1 MWARRGLDFRMSRAL
16 DLSPLGYGPHAL
28 GASRNQVL
36 ARDLAGAAPTIEES
50 WTGGAVLDLCAAHPA
65 IPSFAVIEG
74 QGRVIGLIERER
86 LYSQFSQPLWFDVYN
101 RRPIAPLVTREAMVV
116 DGAMPIEG
124 VKELIAYRYP
134 QAISSGFA
142 IVDEGRYLGIGTMT
156 ALLEKTV
163 DLAHLRAIEL
173 EEAHRKAEIASEAK
187 SRFLATMSHELR
199 TPLNAIIGFAE
210 LLLLR
215 DVEQREQRRGYIAD
229 IRNSG
234 SHLLA
239 LINDILDY
247 SKLEADHLPLN
258 ETVFDLRRFLHDG
271 VRLVR
276 AQAEAAGVTLHL
288 PAPPAI
294 ALKGDERRLRQ
305 CVVNLLANAIKFA
318 PRGAV
323 TVSAVLTESAVL
335 KIQVA
340 DTGCGI
346 PADQLERVFEP
357 FHQVENELSRATN
370 GTGLGL
376 PLSRKLAER
385 HGGILALESTIGQGT
400 TSILCV
406 PGRAVGFDALW
417 KTPAATV

>member
-1 MWARRGLDFRMSRAL
+1 M
-16 DLSPLGYGPHAL
+16 
-28 GASRNQVL
+28 L

-65 IPSFAVIEG
+65 IPSFAVVEG
-74 QGRVIGLIERER
+74 RGRVIGLIERER

-116 DGAMPIEG
+116 DGTMPIEG

-142 IVDEGRYLGIGTMT
+142 IVEQERYLGIGTMT

-210 LLLLR
+210 LLLMR

-234 SHLLA
+234 AHLLA

-247 SKLEADHLPLN
+247 SKLEADHLPLS
-258 ETVFDLRRFLHDG
+258 ETVFDLRRFLHDS

-276 AQAEAAGVTLHL
+276 VQAEAAGVTLHL
-288 PAPPAI
+288 PVPPAI

-318 PRGAV
+318 PRGEV
-323 TVSAVLTESAVL
+323 TVSAAATESAG
-335 KIQVA
+335 IEIRIA

-376 PLSRKLAER
+376 PLSRKLVER
-385 HGGILALESTIGQGT
+385 HGGTLVLESAVGRGT
-400 TSILCV
+400 TAILSL
-406 PGRAVGFDALW
+406 PGRAVGLDGLW
-417 KTPAATV
+417 ESPGGDRLIP

>member
-1 MWARRGLDFRMSRAL
+1 MFRAIDRSVLGRG
-16 DLSPLGYGPHAL
+16 SPAL

-50 WTGGAVLDLCAAHPA
+50 WTGGAVLDLCASHPA
-65 IPSFAVIEG
+65 IPSFAVVEG
-74 QGRVIGLIERER
+74 DGKVTGLIERER
-86 LYSQFSQPLWFDVYN
+86 LYFQFSQPLWFDVYN

-116 DGAMPIEG
+116 DGTTPIEG

-142 IVDEGRYLGIGTMT
+142 IVEHDRYLGIGTMT
-156 ALLEKTV
+156 ALLEKTI
-163 DLAHLRAIEL
+163 DRRAIEL

-210 LLLLR
+210 LLLMR
-215 DVEQREQRRGYIAD
+215 DVEQMEADQRRGYITD

-234 SHLLA
+234 AHLLA

-258 ETVFDLRRFLHDG
+258 ETIFDLRQFLHDG
-271 VRLVR
+271 LRLVR
-276 AQAEAAGVTLHL
+276 AQAEAGSVALHL
-288 PAPPAI
+288 PPAPAV
-294 ALKGDERRLRQ
+294 AVKGDERRLRQ
-305 CVVNLLANAIKFA
+305 CVANLLANAIKFA
-318 PRGAV
+318 PGGEVTLSAAMKDGASLEV
-323 TVSAVLTESAVL
+323 R
-335 KIQVA
+335 IA

-346 PADQLERVFEP
+346 PANQLEQVFQP
-357 FHQVENELSRATN
+357 FHQVENELSRTTN

-376 PLSRKLAER
+376 PLSRKLVER
-385 HGGILALESTIGQGT
+385 HGGTLRLDSAIGQGT
-400 TSILCV
+400 TAILQL
-406 PGRAVGFDALW
+406 PGRVVPLDGLW
-417 KTPAATV
+417 AAPAASA

>member
-1 MWARRGLDFRMSRAL
+1 MSRVL
-16 DLSPLGYGPHAL
+16 DLSPLGYGAHAL
-28 GASRNQVL
+28 AASRNQVL
-36 ARDLAGAAPTIEES
+36 ARDLAGRAPTIEES

-65 IPSFAVIEG
+65 IPSFAVVEG
-74 QGRVIGLIERER
+74 RGRVIGLIERER
-86 LYSQFSQPLWFDVYN
+86 LYYQFSQPLWLDVYN

-124 VKELIAYRYP
+124 VKELIAFRYP

-163 DLAHLRAIEL
+163 DLAHLRAFEL
-173 EEAHRKAEIASEAK
+173 EEAHRKAESASEAK

-215 DVEQREQRRGYIAD
+215 DVEQIEQRRGYIAD

-234 SHLLA
+234 AHLLA

-247 SKLEADHLPLN
+247 SKLEADHLPLS
-258 ETVFDLRRFLHDG
+258 ETAFDLRRFLHEG
-271 VRLVR
+271 ARLVS

-288 PAPPAI
+288 PVPPAI

-318 PRGAV
+318 PRGEV
-323 TVSAVLTESAVL
+323 TLSAALTGSTGIE
-335 KIQVA
+335 IRVA
-340 DTGCGI
+340 DSGCGI
-346 PADQLERVFEP
+346 PANQLERVFEP
-357 FHQVENELSRATN
+357 FHQVENEFTRATN

-385 HGGILALESTIGQGT
+385 HGGTLLLESAAGRGT
-400 TSILCV
+400 TAILSL
-406 PGRAVGFDALW
+406 PGRAVGLDMLW
-417 KTPAATV
+417 EAPAATG

>member
-1 MWARRGLDFRMSRAL
+1 MFRVLNRTAVGQSSR
-16 DLSPLGYGPHAL
+16 AL

-36 ARDLAGAAPTIEES
+36 ARDLAGPAPTIDEG
-50 WTGGAVLDLCAAHPA
+50 WMGGAVLELCASHPT
-65 IPSFAVIEG
+65 IPSFAVVEG

-86 LYSQFSQPLWFDVYN
+86 LYFQFSQPLWFDVYN
-101 RRPIAPLVTREAMVV
+101 RRPIAPLVTRDAMVV
-116 DGAMPIEG
+116 DGATPIEN
-124 VKELIAYRYP
+124 VKELIAFRYP

-142 IVDEGRYLGIGTMT
+142 IVEQGCYSGIGTMT

-163 DLAHLRAIEL
+163 DLTHRRAVEL
-173 EEAHRKAEIASEAK
+173 EEAHRKAESASEAK

-210 LLLLR
+210 LLLMR
-215 DVEQREQRRGYIAD
+215 DVEQMEAERRRGYITD

-234 SHLLA
+234 AHLLA

-258 ETVFDLRRFLHDG
+258 ETVFDLRQFLHDG
-271 VRLVR
+271 SRLVR
-276 AQAEAAGVTLHL
+276 AQAEASNVILHL
-288 PAPPAI
+288 PPVPAI

-318 PRGAV
+318 PGGEV
-323 TVSAVLTESAVL
+323 TLSARIVAGGGIE
-335 KIQVA
+335 IQVA
-340 DTGCGI
+340 DNGCGI
-346 PADQLERVFEP
+346 PPDQLEQVFQP
-357 FHQVENELSRATN
+357 FHQVENELSRSTN

-385 HGGILALESTIGQGT
+385 HGGTLDLQSAVGQGT
-400 TSILCV
+400 TAVLCL
-406 PGRAVGFDALW
+406 PGRAVPLDGMWSSPVAS
-417 KTPAATV
+417 A

>member
-1 MWARRGLDFRMSRAL
+1 MSRAVHR
-16 DLSPLGYGPHAL
+16 SPFGRV
-28 GASRNQVL
+28 SRNQVL

-50 WTGGAVLDLCAAHPA
+50 WTGGAVLDLCANHPKV
-65 IPSFAVIEG
+65 PSFAVVEG
-74 QGRVIGLIERER
+74 EGKVIGLIERER
-86 LYSQFSQPLWFDVYN
+86 LYFQFSQPLWLDVYN

-116 DGAMPIEG
+116 DAMTPIEG

-142 IVDEGRYLGIGTMT
+142 IVDQDRYLGIGTMT

-163 DLAHLRAIEL
+163 DLAHRRAIEL

-210 LLLLR
+210 LLLMR
-215 DVEQREQRRGYIAD
+215 DVGQMETSQRHGYVTD
-229 IRNSG
+229 IRDSG
-234 SHLLA
+234 AHLLA

-247 SKLEADHLPLN
+247 SKLEADHLPLS
-258 ETVFDLRRFLHDG
+258 ETIFDLGQFLHDG
-271 VRLVR
+271 LRLVR
-276 AQAEAAGVTLHL
+276 TQAEASGVTLRL
-288 PAPPAI
+288 APPPAI

-318 PRGAV
+318 PGGAV
-323 TVSAVLTESAVL
+323 TLSAETTEARG
-335 KIQVA
+335 IEIRVA

-346 PADQLERVFEP
+346 PADQLEQVFQP
-357 FHQVENELSRATN
+357 FHQVENELSRSTN

-376 PLSRKLAER
+376 PLSRKLVER
-385 HGGILALESTIGQGT
+385 HGGILNLDSAVGRGT
-400 TSILCV
+400 TAYIRL
-406 PGRAVGFDALW
+406 PGRAVALDDLW
-417 KTPAATV
+417 VGPAATT

>member
-1 MWARRGLDFRMSRAL
+1 MFRVLNRTAVGQSSR
-16 DLSPLGYGPHAL
+16 AL

-36 ARDLAGAAPTIEES
+36 ARDLAGPAPTIDEG
-50 WTGGAVLDLCAAHPA
+50 WMGGAVLELCASHPT
-65 IPSFAVIEG
+65 IPSFAVVEG

-86 LYSQFSQPLWFDVYN
+86 LYFQFSQPLWFDVYN
-101 RRPIAPLVTREAMVV
+101 RRPIAPLVTRDAMVV
-116 DGAMPIEG
+116 DGAAPIEN
-124 VKELIAYRYP
+124 VKELIAFRYP

-142 IVDEGRYLGIGTMT
+142 IVEQGCYSGIGTMT

-163 DLAHLRAIEL
+163 DLTHRRAVEL
-173 EEAHRKAEIASEAK
+173 EEAHRKAESASEAK

-210 LLLLR
+210 LLLMR
-215 DVEQREQRRGYIAD
+215 DVEQMEAERRRGYITD

-234 SHLLA
+234 AHLLA

-258 ETVFDLRRFLHDG
+258 ETVFDLRQFLHDG
-271 VRLVR
+271 SRLVR
-276 AQAEAAGVTLHL
+276 AQAEASSVILHL
-288 PAPPAI
+288 PPVPAI

-318 PRGAV
+318 PGGEV
-323 TVSAVLTESAVL
+323 TLSARIVAGGGIE
-335 KIQVA
+335 IQVA
-340 DTGCGI
+340 DNGCGI
-346 PADQLERVFEP
+346 PPDQLEQVFQP
-357 FHQVENELSRATN
+357 FHQVENELSRSTN

-385 HGGILALESTIGQGT
+385 HGGTLDLQSAVGQGT
-400 TSILCV
+400 TAVLCL
-406 PGRAVGFDALW
+406 PGRAVPLDGMWSSPVAS
-417 KTPAATV
+417 A

>member
-1 MWARRGLDFRMSRAL
+1 MSRAL
-16 DLSPLGYGPHAL
+16 DLSPLGRGTHAL

-36 ARDLAGAAPTIEES
+36 ARDLAVSAPTIEES
-50 WTGGAVLDLCAAHPA
+50 WTGGAVLELCTNHPQV
-65 IPSFAVIEG
+65 PSFAVIEG
-74 QGRVIGLIERER
+74 GGRVIGLIERER
-86 LYSQFSQPLWFDVYN
+86 LYYQLSQPLWFDVYN

-116 DGAMPIEG
+116 DAATPIEG

-142 IVDEGRYLGIGTMT
+142 IVEQDRYLGIGTMT

-163 DLAHLRAIEL
+163 DLAHRRAIEL
-173 EEAHRKAEIASEAK
+173 EEAQRKAETASEAK

-210 LLLLR
+210 LLLMR
-215 DVEQREQRRGYIAD
+215 DVGEMPAERRRGYVTD

-234 SHLLA
+234 AHLLA

-247 SKLEADHLPLN
+247 SKLEADHLPLA
-258 ETVFDLRRFLHDG
+258 ETIFDLRQFLHDG
-271 VRLVR
+271 LRLVC
-276 AQAEAAGVTLHL
+276 AQAEAGGVTLNL
-288 PAPPAI
+288 SPSPAI

-318 PRGAV
+318 PGGEV
-323 TVSAVLTESAVL
+323 TLSAAMTDSTGLEIRVT
-335 KIQVA
+335 

-346 PADQLERVFEP
+346 PPDQMEQVFLP
-357 FHQVENELSRATN
+357 FHQVENEFSRATN

-376 PLSRKLAER
+376 PLSRKLVER
-385 HGGILALESTIGQGT
+385 HGGTLRLESAVGRGT
-400 TSILCV
+400 VAILRL
-406 PGRAVGFDALW
+406 PGRAVPLHGLW
-417 KTPAATV
+417 DGPVASA

>member
-1 MWARRGLDFRMSRAL
+1 MFRVLNRTAVGQSSR
-16 DLSPLGYGPHAL
+16 AL

-36 ARDLAGAAPTIEES
+36 ARDLAGPAPTIDEG
-50 WTGGAVLDLCAAHPA
+50 WMGGAVLELCASHPT
-65 IPSFAVIEG
+65 IPSFAVVEG

-86 LYSQFSQPLWFDVYN
+86 LYFQFSQPLWFDVYN
-101 RRPIAPLVTREAMVV
+101 RRPIAPLVTRDAMVV
-116 DGAMPIEG
+116 DGATPIEN
-124 VKELIAYRYP
+124 VKELIAFRYP

-142 IVDEGRYLGIGTMT
+142 IVEQGCYSGIGTMT

-163 DLAHLRAIEL
+163 DLTHRRAVEL
-173 EEAHRKAEIASEAK
+173 EEAHRKAESASEAK

-210 LLLLR
+210 LLLMR
-215 DVEQREQRRGYIAD
+215 DVEQMEAERRRGYITD

-234 SHLLA
+234 AHLLA

-258 ETVFDLRRFLHDG
+258 ETVFDLRQFLHDG
-271 VRLVR
+271 SRLVR
-276 AQAEAAGVTLHL
+276 AQAEASNVILHL
-288 PAPPAI
+288 PPVPAI

-318 PRGAV
+318 PGGEV
-323 TVSAVLTESAVL
+323 TLSARIVAGGGIE
-335 KIQVA
+335 IQVA
-340 DTGCGI
+340 DNGCGI
-346 PADQLERVFEP
+346 PPDQLEQVFQP
-357 FHQVENELSRATN
+357 FHQVENELSRSTN

-385 HGGILALESTIGQGT
+385 HGGTLDLKSAVGQGT
-400 TSILCV
+400 TAVLCL
-406 PGRAVGFDALW
+406 PGRAVPLDGMWSSPVAS
-417 KTPAATV
+417 A

>member
-1 MWARRGLDFRMSRAL
+1 MSRAL
-16 DLSPLGYGPHAL
+16 DHSSLGRGPRAL
-28 GASRNQVL
+28 GVSRNQVL
-36 ARDLAGAAPTIEES
+36 ARDLAGLAPTIDES

-65 IPSFAVIEG
+65 VPSFAVLAG

-86 LYSQFSQPLWFDVYN
+86 LHSQFSQPLWFDVYN

-116 DGAMPIEG
+116 DGTLPIEG

-142 IVDEGRYLGIGTMT
+142 IVEQERYLGLGTMT

-173 EEAHRKAEIASEAK
+173 EEAHRKAESASEAK

-199 TPLNAIIGFAE
+199 TPLNAVIGFAE
-210 LLLLR
+210 LLLMR
-215 DVEQREQRRGYIAD
+215 DVEQMSGGQRRGYIAD

-234 SHLLA
+234 AHLLD

-247 SKLEADHLPLN
+247 SKLEAEHLPLS
-258 ETVFDLRRFLHDG
+258 ETVFDLRQFLHDS

-288 PAPPAI
+288 PTPPAM

-305 CVVNLLANAIKFA
+305 CVLNLLANAIKFA
-318 PRGAV
+318 PGGEVRI
-323 TVSAVLTESAVL
+323 SAVMTGPGGLEVR
-335 KIQVA
+335 VA

-385 HGGILALESTIGQGT
+385 HGGTLVLESTVGRGT
-400 TSILCV
+400 TAILGL
-406 PGRAVGFDALW
+406 PGRAVGLDGIWDAA
-417 KTPAATV
+417 AATA